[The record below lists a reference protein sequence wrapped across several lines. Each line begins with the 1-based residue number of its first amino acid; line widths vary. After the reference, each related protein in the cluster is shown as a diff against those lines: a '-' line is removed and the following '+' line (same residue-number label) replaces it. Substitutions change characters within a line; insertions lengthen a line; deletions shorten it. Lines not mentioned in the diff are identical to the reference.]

1 MSRSRAL
8 LGASVGALALYAL
21 AVLVP
26 ALPIL
31 YYLPTLGRWGVRAVA
46 GEPAI
51 RWYGWLGYA
60 GLGALLGAAISGKL
74 LRRSNPTW
82 HIAWLVASATMLV
95 LAWHERSWF
104 LK

>member
-8 LGASVGALALYAL
+8 LGASVGALVLYAL

-26 ALPIL
+26 ALPGWV
-31 YYLPTLGRWGVRAVA
+31 YLPRLGRWGVRAIA

-60 GLGALLGAAISGKL
+60 GLGALLGAAIGGKL
-74 LRRSNPTW
+74 LRRANPTW
-82 HIAWLVASATMLV
+82 HIAWLVAGATMLV
-95 LAWHERSWF
+95 LAWHERGWF
-104 LK
+104 LE